1 MQKIDPGTRE
11 QMVHIGAGGHGIPA
25 GMFHEVDKM
34 TQLPEVLE
42 YIESRVT
49 FLAETLEKKWAVGV

>member
-1 MQKIDPGTRE
+1 
-11 QMVHIGAGGHGIPA
+11 MVHIGAGGHRIPA

-49 FLAETLEKKWAVGV
+49 FLAETLEKKWVIGV

>member
-1 MQKIDPGTRE
+1 
-11 QMVHIGAGGHGIPA
+11 MVHIGAGGRRIPG
-25 GMFHEVDKM
+25 GMFNEVDKM

-49 FLAETLEKKWAVGV
+49 FLAETLENTWVIGV